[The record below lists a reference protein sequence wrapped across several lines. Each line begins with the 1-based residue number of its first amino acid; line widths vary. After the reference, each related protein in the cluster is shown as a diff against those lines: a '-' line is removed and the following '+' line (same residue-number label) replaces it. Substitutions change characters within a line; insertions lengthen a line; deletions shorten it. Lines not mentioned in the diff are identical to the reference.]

1 MRLWCMP
8 RVRAHSL
15 AIVCVAMAGCAAAPQ
30 PAPTPATR
38 PAADVT
44 PGAVAP
50 ADMAPADAVIEWG
63 LVIHGGAG
71 TMTRASM
78 TPEREADYNRTLEA
92 SLRAGHAALAAGG
105 SGMDAVVAATK
116 ILEDSPLFNAGR
128 GAVFTAEGRNELDA
142 SIMDGA
148 TLRAGAVAGVTRV
161 KNPIDLARRIM
172 EASPH
177 VMLAGPGAEEFARLQ
192 GLELV
197 DPSYFH
203 TDHRWEALQRA
214 READRGQGSSMEPGP
229 AGGEAP
235 YGTVGVVALAR
246 DGTIAAGTSTGG
258 MTNKRWGRVGDVP
271 IIGAGTYA
279 DDRCGVST
287 TGWGEYFI
295 RNVVAYDI
303 CARMRYRGIPLQ
315 QAAHEVIWE
324 RLEVQQPE
332 TGGIVSLDAD
342 GNVVMTFNSQGMY
355 RGYIDQDGRVHTA
368 IYR

>member
-1 MRLWCMP
+1 MGNKTSF
-8 RVRAHSL
+8 RA
-15 AIVCVAMAGCAAAPQ
+15 AVPAAMVGLMLFAGCATAPGEPAAGPSPAAAP
-30 PAPTPATR
+30 PHPTETAR
-38 PAADVT
+38 
-44 PGAVAP
+44 
-50 ADMAPADAVIEWG
+50 IQWG
-63 LVIHGGAG
+63 LVVHGGAG
-71 TMTRASM
+71 TITRGTMTSEM
-78 TPEREADYNRTLEA
+78 EAEFHGTLA
-92 SLRAGHAALAAGG
+92 QALRAGHQVLAAGG
-105 SGMDAVVAATK
+105 SSLDAVVAANV

-148 TLRAGAVAGVTRV
+148 TLDAGAVAGLRHVR
-161 KNPIDLARRIM
+161 NPIVLARRVM
-172 EASPH
+172 DSSPH
-177 VMLAGPGAEEFARLQ
+177 VMLAGEGAEEFARTQ
-192 GLELV
+192 GVELV
-197 DPSYFH
+197 DPEYFY
-203 TDHRWEALQRA
+203 TESRWRALERA
-214 READRGQGSSMEPGP
+214 RAAEGRQSSGAPQGDVSTR
-229 AGGEAP
+229 

-246 DGTIAAGTSTGG
+246 DGTIAAGTTTGG

-303 CARMRYRGIPLQ
+303 CARVRYQGITLE
-315 QAAHEVIWE
+315 QAADRVIWG

-342 GNVVMTFNSQGMY
+342 GNVVMTFNSRGMY
-355 RGYIDQDGRVHTA
+355 RGFIDQDGRVHTA